1 MTPNHSTTVSADTL
15 QKHCIHMEQAVWDQA
30 KETAHS
36 LGLST
41 SQFLSRLVDETAGEI
56 GRGGLLDRDR
66 PAAPGSTAEPS

>member
-1 MTPNHSTTVSADTL
+1 
-15 QKHCIHMEQAVWDQA
+15 MEQTVWDQA
-30 KETAHS
+30 TQTAHS
-36 LGLST
+36 LGLIT

>member
-1 MTPNHSTTVSADTL
+1 MTPIDSTAASDQAL
-15 QKHCIHMEQAVWDQA
+15 HKHCIHMEQEVWDQA
-30 KETAHS
+30 AQTARS